1 MVCRIIN
8 MIVPYRVYSVFAV
21 SSVYCFLV
29 NFKEFR
35 HFFNSFYKSDFN
47 MIPRNSAK
55 IMNMHI
61 N

>member
-1 MVCRIIN
+1 